1 MNSQKV
7 REILDFWFTQPD
19 DPNFGKSRQAWFQKD
34 QEFDQ
39 QIRHRFFDDYQLAKN
54 GELNTWQEHDSSYL
68 ALILLLDQFP
78 RNLFRGDP
86 QAFATDDQALA
97 VAKYAV
103 AQGYDQTLVPVQ
115 RWFIYLPF
123 EHSENLAD
131 QQESVKLF
139 QKLKGEPDSDLVIDY
154 AIRHLNIIARF
165 GRFPHRNQIL
175 NRPSTP
181 EEIEFL
187 QQPGSSF

>member
-19 DPNFGKSRQAWFQKD
+19 APNFGKSRQAWFQKD

-54 GELNTWQEHDSSYL
+54 GELNTWQEHSSSCL

-78 RNLFRGDP
+78 RNLFRGDA

-103 AQGYDQTLVPVQ
+103 AQEYDQTLVPVQ